1 MKRLASVY
9 QAEVDKRRQ
18 LIPVVPESLT
28 PLAQNSFDNPQ
39 LNQGLDF
46 LNDSLGFSG
55 EWQALRE
62 DVKPKA
68 RPLRFYTE
76 VHSGEVKIVGCF
88 WFGRLK
94 YLLQ

>member
-1 MKRLASVY
+1 MLIVLRKLFFLRLV
-9 QAEVDKRRQ
+9 
-18 LIPVVPESLT
+18 
-28 PLAQNSFDNPQ
+28 
-39 LNQGLDF
+39 
-46 LNDSLGFSG
+46 FSH
-55 EWQALRE
+55 EKWQALRE

-76 VHSGEVKIVGCF
+76 VHSGDVKIVGCF